1 MGLQADTGKLLWPH
15 EPEPKLDRAYDKQHS
30 LICRG
35 VSYWQE
41 PAPDPDKPC
50 QFRVFQGVLD
60 GRLEALDARTGQLC
74 ADFAGGGTIDLNT
87 MDNGSVGVGEV
98 IVTSAPLVFED
109 LVIVGSAISDN
120 HAMRSSLSR
129 RR

>member
-1 MGLQADTGKLLWPH
+1 MGLQADTGKLLWSH

-41 PAPDPDKPC
+41 PAADPDKPC

-74 ADFAGGGTIDLNT
+74 ADFAGGGTIDLNK
-87 MDNGSVGVGEV
+87 
-98 IVTSAPLVFED
+98 I
-109 LVIVGSAISDN
+109 
-120 HAMRSSLSR
+120 R
-129 RR
+129 RRRWCSRIW